1 MFVAESASVPTNRE
15 TKMPSTM
22 VYIDMKIIMITVGS
36 ANRSRDPKWNS
47 LEIAGCMRNTSCCKK
62 NHCGL

>member
-1 MFVAESASVPTNRE
+1 
-15 TKMPSTM
+15 MPSTM

-62 NHCGL
+62 SHCGL